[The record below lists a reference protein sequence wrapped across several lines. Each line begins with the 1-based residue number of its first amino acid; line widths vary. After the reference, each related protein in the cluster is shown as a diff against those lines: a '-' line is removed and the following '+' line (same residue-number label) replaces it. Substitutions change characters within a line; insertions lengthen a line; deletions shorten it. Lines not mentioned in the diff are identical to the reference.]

1 MMDAYRLHQ
10 QIKFILEIDKLKQV
24 LRQTYVLQEPRR
36 ENSAEHSWQLAVMA
50 TLLTEYC
57 TAPVDVQ
64 HVIRMVLV
72 HDIVEIDAGDTYCY
86 GDQSGKS
93 DREEA
98 AAQRL
103 FGLLPHDQAEEMA
116 ALWREFE
123 ARQTMEARYAAALD
137 RLMPVL
143 LNYHT
148 EGQSWREHGVTK
160 DQVIARNQHIA
171 EAAPE
176 LWAFTR
182 NLIEDAVKKG
192 YLNP

>member
-1 MMDAYRLHQ
+1 MDEYRLHQ

-24 LRQTYVLQEPRR
+24 LRQTYVLQERRR
-36 ENSAEHSWQLAVMA
+36 ENSAEHSWQLALMA
-50 TLLTEYC
+50 TLLAEYC
-57 TAPVDVQ
+57 TAPVDVL

-123 ARQTMEARYAAALD
+123 ARETMEARYAAALD
-137 RLMPVL
+137 RLMPML

-148 EGQSWREHGVTK
+148 EGQSWREHGVSK

-176 LWAFTR
+176 LWTFAR
-182 NLIEDAVKKG
+182 NMIEDAVRRG
-192 YLNP
+192 YLLP

>member
-1 MMDAYRLHQ
+1 MDAYRLHQ

>member
-10 QIKFILEIDKLKQV
+10 QIKFILEIDKLKKV